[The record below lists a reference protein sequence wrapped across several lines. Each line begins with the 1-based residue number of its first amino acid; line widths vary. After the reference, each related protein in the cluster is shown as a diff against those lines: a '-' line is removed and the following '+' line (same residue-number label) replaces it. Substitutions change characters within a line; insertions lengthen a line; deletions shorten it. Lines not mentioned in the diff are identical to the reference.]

1 MKDIVALLEA
11 RNEEAL
17 IYLKKQYGN
26 YCYSI
31 AYGILRDHEEAQE
44 VVNDVWLRIWQSVPP
59 AKPTCIQAYVAKL
72 CRNAALDR
80 IKHYDAKKRKSAAL
94 PLEELRDM
102 LPAPGINWDEGREL
116 KDILS
121 RFVKGLKA
129 EEQKLFLRR
138 YWYNESIEELA
149 ESFGCSPSRI
159 TGILF
164 RVRKRLRKYLEKE
177 GYPYE

>member
-59 AKPTCIQAYVAKL
+59 AKPNCIQAYVAKV
-72 CRNAALDR
+72 CRNTALDR
-80 IKHYDAKKRKSAAL
+80 IKCYDAQKRKATKL
-94 PLEELRDM
+94 PLEEIQEL
-102 LPAPGINWDEGREL
+102 LPAPYVSWDEVREL
-116 KDILS
+116 KEILN
-121 RFVKGLKA
+121 RFIKGLKP

-138 YWYNESIEELA
+138 YWYNETIEELA
-149 ESFGCSPSRI
+149 DCFGCSSSKVA
-159 TGILF
+159 GILF
-164 RVRKRLRKYLEKE
+164 RVRKKLRKYLEKE